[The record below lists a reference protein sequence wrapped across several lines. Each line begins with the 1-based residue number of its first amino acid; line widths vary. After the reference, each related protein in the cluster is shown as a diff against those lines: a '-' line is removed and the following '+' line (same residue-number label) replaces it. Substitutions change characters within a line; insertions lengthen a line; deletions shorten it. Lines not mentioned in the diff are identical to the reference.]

1 MVYAFL
7 CGQLAVVS
15 SAFTLLTLLL
25 DMAACFK

>member
-7 CGQLAVVS
+7 CGLLAVVS
-15 SAFTLLTLLL
+15 SFSTLLTLLL